1 MSKMIRVGDP
11 HVTVSNVKECEKLI
25 DFVIDKAMEN
35 KVDRVEFMGD
45 LFHTHAVKRLE
56 VEKFWYESFMKITN
70 KGIDVLSLV
79 GNHDQMG
86 KGSEEFSALDTLSNI
101 NGVTIVY
108 DPISL
113 NNITYIGYHRDLDK
127 LVELANSIPN
137 KCLVAHATFTGAQYE
152 NGFYAEDGID
162 PNLFV
167 HDEIISGHIHK
178 QQQVGKC
185 FYIGTP
191 KWDTLSDANHEK
203 GIWLFEH
210 NTDGSVKS
218 KEFIST
224 KLVVTPIMKY
234 VVNEGEDIPEINP
247 NFKNYIELVG
257 KSSWIS
263 KTKKKIKGLAQIKG
277 RPTDRLTRTK
287 VSHNG
292 EMLDINRFLDEFF
305 DIQANVDKQ
314 DVKAYINNI
323 EV

>member
-1 MSKMIRVGDP
+1 MKCIRIGDP
-11 HVTVSNVKECEKLI
+11 HVTLSNIKDAEKLI
-25 DFVIDKAMEN
+25 DFVIEKAKEN
-35 KVDRVEFMGD
+35 EVDRVEFMGD

-56 VEKFWYESFMKITN
+56 VEQFWYKSFLKITDA
-70 KGIDVLSLV
+70 GFTVLSLV

-86 KGSEEFSALDTLSNI
+86 KGSEEFSALDTLSHI
-101 NGVTIVY
+101 TDVRIIHAPETY
-108 DPISL
+108 

-127 LVELANSIPN
+127 LVELANSKPN
-137 KCLVAHATFTGAQYE
+137 KCLIAHSTFTGATYE
-152 NGFYAEDGID
+152 NGFYAEDGVE
-162 PNLFV
+162 PSLFV

-210 NTDGSVKS
+210 NDDGSVKS

-224 KLVVTPIMKY
+224 KMVVTPIMKY
-234 VVNEGEDIPEINP
+234 IVNEGDEIPEINP

-257 KSSWIS
+257 KSSWIV
-263 KTKKKIKGLAQIKG
+263 KIKKKIKGLAQIKG

-287 VSHNG
+287 IGHESG
-292 EMLDINRFLDEFF
+292 MLGIFDFLDQHF
-305 DIQANVDKQ
+305 DIQKGVDKQ
-314 DVKAYINNI
+314 DVKAYLNNI